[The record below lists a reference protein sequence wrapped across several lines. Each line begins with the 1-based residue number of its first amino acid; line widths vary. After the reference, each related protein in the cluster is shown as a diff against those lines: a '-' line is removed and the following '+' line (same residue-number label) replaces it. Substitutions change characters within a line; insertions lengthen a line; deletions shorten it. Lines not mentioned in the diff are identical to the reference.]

1 LVSKAATIA
10 SSIVCLPAQPILLN
24 TAETAKEVN
33 SSVLIAALSNCEL
46 PSAKRHSKLR
56 LNILLRKLDCHKRS
70 FMATCIG
77 TYFMATK
84 TPRTRKAKAE
94 KNDGRAVE
102 PMPHVEA
109 LQSLRILVR
118 AAQRHSSWIE
128 TQCSVPGAQL
138 WLMQELQDEPGISV
152 RVIAEKMAI
161 HQTTVSNMLDTLEKR
176 GLITRRR
183 DSSDQRVVKLAL
195 TKDGAALLA
204 KAPTPARGLLPEALS
219 RMDAKSLDNLNNG
232 LRALIG
238 VISMGEEMYGLQPLP
253 FTM

>member
-1 LVSKAATIA
+1 
-10 SSIVCLPAQPILLN
+10 
-24 TAETAKEVN
+24 
-33 SSVLIAALSNCEL
+33 
-46 PSAKRHSKLR
+46 
-56 LNILLRKLDCHKRS
+56 
-70 FMATCIG
+70 
-77 TYFMATK
+77 
-84 TPRTRKAKAE
+84 
-94 KNDGRAVE
+94 
-102 PMPHVEA
+102 MPHVEA

-138 WLMQELQDEPGISV
+138 WLMQELQDEPGLSV

-195 TKDGAALLA
+195 TTDGAALLA

-238 VISMGEEMYGLQPLP
+238 IISMGEEMYGLQPLP